1 MATQSEVYLAKA
13 EEFEK
18 KAQAAPDAETTS
30 AYVELAQNYRRL
42 ASRLQASSYG
52 KILQTRKN

>member
-1 MATQSEVYLAKA
+1 MATQSDLYLVKA

-18 KAQAAPDAETTS
+18 KARATSDTETAA
-30 AYVELAQNYRRL
+30 AYAELAQNYRQL

-52 KILQTRKN
+52 KPRQTMKN